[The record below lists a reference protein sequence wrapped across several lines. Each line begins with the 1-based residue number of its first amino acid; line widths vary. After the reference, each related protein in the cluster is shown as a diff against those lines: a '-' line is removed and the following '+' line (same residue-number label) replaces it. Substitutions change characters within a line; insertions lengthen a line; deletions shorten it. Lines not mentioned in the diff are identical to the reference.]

1 MHLERHSI
9 LELFYGPTF
18 SFKDY
23 AMQFLGNLFEF
34 VLRKKNKQLNI
45 LGATSGDTGSAAIYS
60 IRGKK
65 NLARFCMLFPEGKVS
80 LLFFWGLWF
89 VN

>member
-1 MHLERHSI
+1 MHLEQHSV

-34 VLRKKNKQLNI
+34 VLSKKNKQLNI
-45 LGATSGDTGSAAIYS
+45 LGATSGDTGSVILTTVKTS
-60 IRGKK
+60 LKEFFKTSLSKKDIR
-65 NLARFCMLFPEGKVS
+65 
-80 LLFFWGLWF
+80 
-89 VN
+89 